1 MRIGLVNDLPLAVQ
15 AVRQVLSNSS
25 EHELAWVAYDGL
37 EAVTRCAQ
45 DTPDLVLM
53 DLIMP
58 NMDGV
63 EATRRIMTRNPCPI
77 VIVTADVSDNSSKVF
92 EAMGAGALDAV
103 NTPVLEY
110 PGAAKSARA
119 LLAKIDTIG
128 RLVGHG
134 TAKGI
139 SPLPFESGSNGHTPD
154 CLVAV
159 GASAGGPAAL
169 AAILGG
175 LSPTFPA
182 SLVIVQHV
190 DAQFAQGLA
199 TWLNHHTPLQVTL
212 AQEGMRP
219 QAGSVLLAAGD
230 YHLVLKPSGQLGYT
244 SHPVNCGY
252 RPSIDAFFQ
261 SLDQFW
267 PGKVIGLL
275 LTGMGRDGAEGL
287 RVLRSHGHHTLAQ
300 DQASSAVYGM
310 PKAAADLGAATEIL
324 PLESIGPRLATL
336 VARKQRVYA

>member
-1 MRIGLVNDLPLAVQ
+1 MRIGLVNDLPLAVE
-15 AVRQVLSNSS
+15 AVRHVLSGSP
-25 EHELAWVAYDGL
+25 EHELSWVAYDGL
-37 EAVTRCAQ
+37 EAVARCAQ

-58 NMDGV
+58 RMDGV
-63 EATRRIMTRNPCPI
+63 EATRRIMARNPCPI

-103 NTPVLEY
+103 NTPVMEF

-119 LLAKIDTIG
+119 LLAKIDTIS
-128 RLVGHG
+128 RLVGNG

-139 SPLPFESGSNGHTPD
+139 PQAAPESANNGHTPD
-154 CLVAV
+154 CLIAV

-169 AAILGG
+169 ATILGA
-175 LSPTFPA
+175 LPSTFTA

-199 TWLNHHTPLQVTL
+199 TWLDHHTPLQVAL

-219 QAGSVLLAAGD
+219 QAGSALLAGGD
-230 YHLVLKPSGQLGYT
+230 SHLVLNPSAQLSY
-244 SHPVNCGY
+244 SRHPLNCGY
-252 RPSIDAFFQ
+252 RPSIDIFFQ
-261 SLDQFW
+261 SIGRFW
-267 PGKVIGLL
+267 PGDVIGLL
-275 LTGMGRDGAEGL
+275 LTGMGRDGAGGL
-287 RVLRSHGHHTLAQ
+287 LTLRAQGHHTIAQ

-310 PKAAADLGAATEIL
+310 PKVAADLGAAVEIL
-324 PLESIGPRLATL
+324 PLEKIGPRLISL
-336 VARKQRVYA
+336 VGRKHRVYA